1 MKTKTGKSMKRQDII
16 KWIHSESPNVES
28 QIQRWLT
35 EILQKGDKS
44 DEFMRGLEIIDNE
57 IVVLLRPYTNR
68 YPGNCLTICTVNLPP
83 ELQRKGWFKSFLNL
97 CCRVN
102 PWNDVVIEDVG
113 NEHLFNFC
121 ARNNFSI
128 LHPCYKTTFIVN
140 QDIVREMNI
149 LPLEDYSYYL
159 TLSKSENRVV

>member
-1 MKTKTGKSMKRQDII
+1 MKRQDIL

-28 QIQRWLT
+28 QIKRWLA

-44 DEFMRGLEIIDNE
+44 DEFMRGLEVIDNE

-68 YPGNCLTICTVNLPP
+68 YPGNCLSICTVTLPS

-97 CCRVN
+97 CCSVN
-102 PWNDVVIEDVG
+102 PWKDVVIEDVG
-113 NEHLFNFC
+113 NAHLFDFC
-121 ARNNFSI
+121 VRNNFSI

-140 QDIVREMNI
+140 QVAVREMNI
-149 LPLEDYSYYL
+149 LPLEDSSYYL

>member
-1 MKTKTGKSMKRQDII
+1 
-16 KWIHSESPNVES
+16 
-28 QIQRWLT
+28 
-35 EILQKGDKS
+35 
-44 DEFMRGLEIIDNE
+44 MRGLEIIDNE

-68 YPGNCLTICTVNLPP
+68 YLGNCLTICTVNLPP
-83 ELQRKGWFKSFLNL
+83 GLQRKGWFKSFLNL

-113 NEHLFNFC
+113 NEHLFDFC

-128 LHPCYKTTFIVN
+128 LHTCYKTTFIVN